1 MAIARNVVRL
11 VRTAAA
17 FMLVFRFRYKYGP
30 RANEFFAKRK
40 DCAGP
45 SARQPMLIDDLPALA
60 TFARIVAAGSL
71 SAAARELDLSL
82 SVVSKRLAQ
91 LETRLGVRLLQ
102 RTTRQQTLTDEGALF
117 HAQVVRILAEIEQA
131 ESLMRERRGTV
142 SGALR
147 ITAPG
152 ELGRR
157 RIAPIVAAFQRQH
170 PQVTVQMQLT
180 DAVVD
185 LIAHDVDVAVRIGM
199 LADSSLI
206 ARELAPNYRVLC
218 ASPAY
223 LAEHG
228 MPAQPADLCA
238 HRCIVLG
245 EQPRVEWRFD
255 GSHPAAV
262 EVSAAFLTNDGGAA
276 RTLALEG
283 AGIALKSIWD
293 VGPDLAAGRLRRVLP
308 ECASSAAPLHAVYPS
323 GRHLA
328 LRVRTFVDYLG
339 VELRRAWRWD
349 ER

>member
-1 MAIARNVVRL
+1 
-11 VRTAAA
+11 
-17 FMLVFRFRYKYGP
+17 
-30 RANEFFAKRK
+30 
-40 DCAGP
+40 
-45 SARQPMLIDDLPALA
+45 MLIDDLPALA

-199 LADSSLI
+199 LADSARI
-206 ARELAPNYRVLC
+206 AREGAPRTTRAQSLDVLSSQANIAGYKAVLVAAALYPRFFPMLMTAAGTVKAARVLVLGAGVAGLQAIATAKRLGAVIE
-218 ASPAY
+218 ASDVRPAVKEQIESLGAKFLDVPY
-223 LAEHG
+223 ETQDERDAAQG
-228 MPAQPADLCA
+228 VGGYARPMPASW
-238 HRCIVLG
+238 LG
-245 EQPRVEWRFD
+245 RQ
-255 GSHPAAV
+255 
-262 EVSAAFLTNDGGAA
+262 AA
-276 RTLALEG
+276 RG
-283 AGIALKSIWD
+283 RRG
-293 VGPDLAAGRLRRVLP
+293 GPAPPRPATAPSANSASTSRASACACPRCSSRR
-308 ECASSAAPLHAVYPS
+308 
-323 GRHLA
+323 
-328 LRVRTFVDYLG
+328 
-339 VELRRAWRWD
+339 
-349 ER
+349 

>member
-1 MAIARNVVRL
+1 
-11 VRTAAA
+11 
-17 FMLVFRFRYKYGP
+17 
-30 RANEFFAKRK
+30 
-40 DCAGP
+40 
-45 SARQPMLIDDLPALA
+45 MLIDDLPALA

-255 GSHPAAV
+255 GPRPAAV

-283 AGIALKSIWD
+283 AG
-293 VGPDLAAGRLRRVLP
+293 
-308 ECASSAAPLHAVYPS
+308 
-323 GRHLA
+323 
-328 LRVRTFVDYLG
+328 VRTFVDYLG